1 MLCAVAGE
9 DEGDSVLEA
18 QAARKYAGAPGVR
31 LEGGPSGA
39 HTHSVLSLPC
49 K

>member
-1 MLCAVAGE
+1 MTASWRHRLHAQGGDPGE
-9 DEGDSVLEA
+9 L
-18 QAARKYAGAPGVR
+18 KYAGAPGVG
-31 LEGGPSGA
+31 LGPSGA